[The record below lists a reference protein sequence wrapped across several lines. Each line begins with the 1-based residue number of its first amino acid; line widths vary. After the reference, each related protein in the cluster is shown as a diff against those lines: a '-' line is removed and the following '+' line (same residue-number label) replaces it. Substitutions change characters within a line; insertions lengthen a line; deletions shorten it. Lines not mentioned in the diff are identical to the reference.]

1 MDYYDFVIIVGIL
14 LIVGVAFFLV
24 AVLPY
29 LDRKIRRHF
38 ARDKEDSKSQSEN

>member
-14 LIVGVAFFLV
+14 FIVGVVFFLV

-29 LDRKIRRHF
+29 LDRKTRRHS

>member
-1 MDYYDFVIIVGIL
+1 MDYYDVVIIVGIL
-14 LIVGVAFFLV
+14 VIVGVAFFLV

-38 ARDKEDSKSQSEN
+38 AGESGDSKGQSEN

>member
-24 AVLPY
+24 AVLPH

-38 ARDKEDSKSQSEN
+38 AEHSEDSKSQSEN

>member
-14 LIVGVAFFLV
+14 FIVGVVFFLV

-29 LDRKIRRHF
+29 LDRKIRRKS
-38 ARDKEDSKSQSEN
+38 ADDREDSKSQSEN